1 MRPVIRRAR
10 EEELTGKMT
19 TTWAPRA
26 NGYLRHIALTPS
38 QGSSSRCA
46 VVNGS
51 WPTSMLLVWKP
62 LGLNIA

>member
-1 MRPVIRRAR
+1 
-10 EEELTGKMT
+10 MT